1 MRKAY
6 RSLFTAMVAV
16 GMVVASSAV
25 ASAVPQL
32 DVSGTTPAN
41 TAIAIS
47 RSAFPAGSA
56 SVVIAQEGVWQDQVA
71 GVSLAGALG
80 GSMLISSPSTV
91 TAPLAAEL
99 ARLGAT
105 RVFVLEHERLPRLA
119 SLVASALPEAAE
131 VVSVRTSDVS
141 RGARTVS
148 RVVAATRSVAPTSA
162 LVLNPGSWVGAVAS
176 VSAASAGWPVLFAD
190 SARPGANASALAE
203 LGISRAVVVGG
214 ASATLDAETVALRS
228 VLGDANV
235 VRVQGSSRYVM
246 ARTVA
251 RTIAPSA
258 GMGFS
263 APVIVAGSRWQDAV
277 LAGTLG
283 ARRGSVTLLSAPGG
297 IGNDLAGDLFARRGS
312 ITSLAFVGSAKY
324 LPQRHRAEAQQAL
337 RARAFSQ
344 SRAMR
349 HVRVLAGYGPRRA
362 GGAAERKAAAY
373 VAARLREYG
382 YTVTSQSFPIP
393 GGKRSMNVI
402 AQKAGSSKRVVVI
415 GAHMDSKYPSPGAN
429 DNASGVAVMLE
440 LARCLADSNG
450 LVPTVRFVGF
460 GAEEVAGVRPTDH
473 HFGSRHYVRS
483 LSSSRFAEIES
494 MLSVDMV
501 GYGSTFN
508 VRTLRRGPMTTVR
521 SLQSWGAF
529 TGQPLPFLKDPGRDG
544 WSDHEAFE
552 QRGTS
557 VAWLEWRNDPLY
569 HTKRDTYAHVSAS
582 RVNRTGRLVRG
593 WLLNLSASKLAA
605 LTP

>member
-1 MRKAY
+1 
-6 RSLFTAMVAV
+6 
-16 GMVVASSAV
+16 MVVATPVAV
-25 ASAVPQL
+25 SAVPQF
-32 DVSGTTPAN
+32 DVSGTTPAS
-41 TAIAIS
+41 TAIAVS
-47 RSAFPAGSA
+47 RSAFPAGSE
-56 SVVIAQEGVWQDQVA
+56 SVVIAQEGVWQDQIA
-71 GVSLAGALG
+71 GASLAGALC
-80 GSMLISSPSTV
+80 GSMLLSSPSTV

-99 ARLGAT
+99 TRLGAT

-119 SLVASALPEAAE
+119 SQVASALPDGAH

-141 RGARTVS
+141 RGARTIS

-162 LVLNPGSWVGAVAS
+162 LVLNPGSWVGAVAA

-190 SARPGANASALAE
+190 AARPGANANALAE
-203 LGISRAVVVGG
+203 LGVSRAVVVGG
-214 ASATLDAETVALRS
+214 ASATLDAETTALRN
-228 VLGDANV
+228 VLGDVNV
-235 VRVQGSSRYVM
+235 VRVQGPNRYAM
-246 ARTVA
+246 ASTVA

-263 APVIVAGSRWQDAV
+263 APVIVPGARWQEAV

-283 ARRGSVTLLSAPGG
+283 ARRGSVVLLGAPDG
-297 IGNDLAGDLFARRGS
+297 IGNDIAGDLFARRGS
-312 ITSLAFVGSAKY
+312 IASLAFVGSVSD
-324 LPQRHRAEAQQAL
+324 LPKRQRAEAQQAL

-349 HVRVLAGYGPRRA
+349 HVRTLASYGPRRA
-362 GGAAERKAAAY
+362 GGRAERKAAQY
-373 VAARLREYG
+373 VSARLREYG

-393 GGKRSMNVI
+393 GNKRSMNII
-402 AQKAGSSKRVVVI
+402 AQKVGSSNDVVVI
-415 GAHMDSKYPSPGAN
+415 GAHMDSKHPSPGAN

-440 LARCLADSNG
+440 LARCLADSDG

-460 GAEEVAGVRPTDH
+460 GAEEVVGASPMDH
-473 HFGSRHYVRS
+473 HFGSRHYVKS

-494 MLSVDMV
+494 MISVDMV
-501 GYGSTFN
+501 GYGGTFN
-508 VRTLRRGPMTTVR
+508 VRSLSRGPMTTVR
-521 SLQSWGAF
+521 SLQAWGAF
-529 TGQPLPFLKDPGRDG
+529 TGQPLPFLKDFGRDG

-569 HTKRDTYAHVSAS
+569 HTKRDTYSHVSAS
-582 RVNRTGRLVRG
+582 RVNRSGRLVRG
-593 WLLNLSASKLAA
+593 WLLDLPASKLAA